1 MDLRLVVVDDD
12 AGIRRAAV
20 AVTRLHG
27 SSGGRVHVQRHER
40 GRLLASSRSTR
51 CVSWSRRRRRRRE
64 GNFVLQQE
72 ISHDVIKMIIVLY
85 VLV

>member
-1 MDLRLVVVDDD
+1 MDLLLVVVDDD

-51 CVSWSRRRRRRRE
+51 CVSWSRRRRRRE